1 VRSLTTIAFL
11 TAAFALAPAVLAA
24 SEPAAAPTCAF
35 SPKEQALAQLLVAKP
50 TQLRPALTC
59 DPLLTTLARERAQ
72 DMAKRRY
79 FRHDNPEGVGPNDF
93 LRRRGF
99 PLPGSYP
106 NGRANT
112 VEAIVGGYSDPREV
126 WEELL
131 GSAVHRPQVRGEEA
145 TFLEQDLFGIGY
157 FKDWDT
163 PQVDF
168 WVVLIARRA
177 APDEPET
184 LCSPPP
190 SECFLAPKTKF
201 VNTSSTH

>member
-1 VRSLTTIAFL
+1 MRSLS
-11 TAAFALAPAVLAA
+11 TAVIITVALASMTQVA
-24 SEPAAAPTCAF
+24 SDPPAAPVCALT
-35 SPKEQALAQLLVAKP
+35 PKEQALAQLLIAKP
-50 TQLRPALTC
+50 IQLRPSLTC
-59 DPLLTTLARERAQ
+59 DPLLVALARERAQ
-72 DMAKRRY
+72 DMATRRY
-79 FRHDNPEGVGPNDF
+79 FRHDSPEGVGPNDF

-99 PLPGSYP
+99 PLPGSHP
-106 NGRANT
+106 TGRANT

-131 GSAVHRPQVRGEEA
+131 GSALHSVHMKGTEP
-145 TFLEQDLFGIGY
+145 TFLEQDLYGIGY
-157 FKDWDT
+157 AREWNT

-177 APDEPET
+177 RPDEPET

-201 VNTSSTH
+201 VKTSSTD